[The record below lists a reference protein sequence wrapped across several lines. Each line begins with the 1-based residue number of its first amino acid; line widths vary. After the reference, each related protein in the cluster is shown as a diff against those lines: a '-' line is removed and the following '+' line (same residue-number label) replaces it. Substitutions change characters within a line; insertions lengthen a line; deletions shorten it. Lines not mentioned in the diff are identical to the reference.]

1 MTGSVASFDDLVGRG
16 VITTADG
23 TAVSFHCIEIDDGTR
38 TIEVGVAVEFELL
51 AKLGRYE
58 ASHIRPVPAGM

>member
-1 MTGSVASFDDLVGRG
+1 MRGSIASFDGVVGLG
-16 VITTADG
+16 VIIAADA